1 MIEKE
6 ILERMEAGVR
16 DYLTRIR
23 PNHAVFVTDDCV
35 KMQVSELKRVF
46 RKSWGVGPREPL
58 TQQAVRELELTVGH
72 FLPKLLERAQAA
84 QLQYSK
90 EQTLWKIRGTAASAR
105 IVQAFK
111 EAGLTACVEC
121 QRYRAKVFAG
131 IGGRMVRFYIGYKT
145 LEKEDVLPGIIQA
158 VLDLQDA
165 LERIGNDVRISR

>member
-1 MIEKE
+1 M
-6 ILERMEAGVR
+6 
-16 DYLTRIR
+16 
-23 PNHAVFVTDDCV
+23 
-35 KMQVSELKRVF
+35 
-46 RKSWGVGPREPL
+46 
-58 TQQAVRELELTVGH
+58 
-72 FLPKLLERAQAA
+72 AA